1 MESLIKQI
9 VKKEISKAGSSKTA
23 ASNNGSKPQNV
34 KVATRLSGLLSRIRS
49 KSDKA
54 LKKDMKLQAK
64 YARDVD
70 GDLKVVKQ
78 RSGEDTRFINL
89 PRDVTFIE
97 VRDKA
102 MEIFSPLVNIFL
114 VKRRIT

>member
-1 MESLIKQI
+1 MESLINQI
-9 VKKEISKAGSSKTA
+9 VKEEISKAGSSKTS
-23 ASNNGSKPQNV
+23 ASNNGSKPRNA

-49 KSDKA
+49 KSGKA
-54 LKKDMKLQAK
+54 MKKDMKLQVK

-78 RSGEDTRFINL
+78 RSGGGTRFINL
-89 PRDVTFIE
+89 PRDATFIE

-102 MEIFSPLVNIFL
+102 IEIFFPH
-114 VKRRIT
+114 

>member
-1 MESLIKQI
+1 M
-9 VKKEISKAGSSKTA
+9 
-23 ASNNGSKPQNV
+23 
-34 KVATRLSGLLSRIRS
+34 
-49 KSDKA
+49 
-54 LKKDMKLQAK
+54 KKDMNLQVK

-78 RSGEDTRFINL
+78 RSGRGTRFINL
-89 PRDVTFIE
+89 PRNATFIE

-102 MEIFSPLVNIFL
+102 MEIFSPLVKSFL